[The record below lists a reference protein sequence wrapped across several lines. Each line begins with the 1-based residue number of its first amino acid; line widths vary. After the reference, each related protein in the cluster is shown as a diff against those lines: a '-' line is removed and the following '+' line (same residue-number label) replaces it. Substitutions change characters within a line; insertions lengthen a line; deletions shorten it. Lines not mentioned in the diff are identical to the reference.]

1 MSVYEFKLPYKN
13 FILKWFNLL
22 FSLSQGK
29 FNVAKI
35 QDKNQMYTSESF
47 PLFLNNNSR
56 PLSVAIMYYIS
67 TNIYT

>member
-1 MSVYEFKLPYKN
+1 MSLNYLTKISFWSDSIYSSVYHN
-13 FILKWFNLL
+13 T
-22 FSLSQGK
+22 GK

-56 PLSVAIMYYIS
+56 PLSVAIMYYVS